1 MSKILIT
8 GAAGFIGRR
17 LAARLLKEG
26 ADLRCLLHGS
36 TPAPAA
42 LRGAELVR
50 GDLLDRNSLKAA
62 MADVSAVYHCAAL
75 VRPAGLAV
83 SAAGLERDFFSV
95 NRDGTFN
102 AARAAAAAGAK
113 VFLHLSSISAQ
124 GPGLGLTEDAPCR
137 PLTLYGRSKL
147 ASEAAAAAGIM
158 AGAACRLTICR
169 PAMIY
174 GKDSPS
180 WGKFFAAVKSGLV
193 PVPGS
198 GRNTLSVCW
207 AESLV
212 DALLLLA
219 EKGGDREIYN
229 ISEGPRSW
237 EELAGLAAAGLGVRA
252 RLLRVPAL
260 PLRALS
266 SLSGSALGAA
276 GLAMPRFNY
285 LTEPGA
291 FREALSGWQHDTAK
305 LRALGWTPRLSTGEA
320 LRRLPAGSPDFI
332 AGL

>member
-1 MSKILIT
+1 MNGKILIT
-8 GAAGFIGRR
+8 GSSGFIGRR
-17 LAARLLKEG
+17 LASRLVKEG
-26 ADLRCLLHGS
+26 AEVRCLLRGS
-36 TPAPAA
+36 SPAPEA

-50 GDLLDRNSLKAA
+50 GDLLDRDSLKAA
-62 MADVSAVYHCAAL
+62 MTGITAVCHCAAL
-75 VRPAGLAV
+75 VRPAGIAIS
-83 SAAGLERDFFSV
+83 SARLEHDFFSV

-102 AARAAAAAGAK
+102 AAEAAAAAGAK

-124 GPGLGLTEDAPCR
+124 GPGLGLGEDAPCR
-137 PLTLYGRSKL
+137 PLTMYGRSKL
-147 ASEAAAAAGIM
+147 ASEAAAAAGIP
-158 AGAACRLTICR
+158 AGSACRLTVCR

-180 WGKFFAAVKSGLV
+180 WGKFFSSVKAGLV

-219 EKGGDREIYN
+219 EKGRNREIYN

-237 EELAGLAAAGLGVRA
+237 EELAGLAAAALGVKA
-252 RLLRVPAL
+252 RLLRVPEL
-260 PLRALS
+260 PLKALS
-266 SLSGSALGAA
+266 WLSGAALRDA
-276 GLAMPRFNY
+276 GLAAPRFNY

-291 FREALSGWQHDTAK
+291 FREAVSWWKHDTAK
-305 LRALGWTPRLSTGEA
+305 LRALGWIPRLPTAAA
-320 LRRLPAGSPDFI
+320 LASEIGV
-332 AGL
+332 

>member
-1 MSKILIT
+1 V
-8 GAAGFIGRR
+8 
-17 LAARLLKEG
+17 
-26 ADLRCLLHGS
+26 RCLLRGS
-36 TPAPAA
+36 SPEPDT

-50 GDLLDRNSLKAA
+50 GDLLDRDSLKAA
-62 MADVSAVYHCAAL
+62 LDGVSTVYHCAAL
-75 VRPAGLAV
+75 VRPAGIAV
-83 SAAGLERDFFSV
+83 SSSGLERDFFSI

-102 AARAAAAAGAK
+102 AAEAAAAAGAE

-124 GPGLGLTEDAPCR
+124 GPGPGLREDAPCR

-147 ASEAAAAAGIM
+147 ASEAAAAACIP
-158 AGAACRLTICR
+158 AGGACRLTICR

-180 WGKFFAAVKSGLV
+180 WGRFFAAAKAGLV

-219 EKGGDREIYN
+219 EKGRDREIYN

-237 EELAGLAAAGLGVRA
+237 EELAGLAAAALGVRA
-252 RLLRVPAL
+252 RLLRVPEL

-266 SLSGSALGAA
+266 SLAGAALRSA
-276 GLAMPRFNY
+276 GLALPRFNY
-285 LTEPGA
+285 LAEPGA
-291 FREALSGWQHDTAK
+291 FREAVSGWEHDTAK
-305 LRALGWTPRLSTGEA
+305 LRALGWTPRLPTAAA
-320 LRRLPAGSPDFI
+320 LANEIGV
-332 AGL
+332 